1 MIWNALAL
9 PGLFLLELEPRHD
22 ERGFFARTWCADEC
36 RARGLRAPTWIQCSI
51 SHNRQAGT
59 VRGLH
64 YQAAPHGETKLV
76 RCTRGAI
83 WDVVV
88 DVRNSSPTRFQWLAV
103 ELNERNGSQLLIP
116 DGFAHGFQTLSDSA
130 EVAYCISTRY
140 VAESARGLRWNDP
153 RIGIA
158 WPSPP
163 TAISDRDAAFP
174 LIES

>member
-1 MIWNALAL
+1 MIWNALSL
-9 PGLFLLELEPRHD
+9 PGLFLLEREPRHD

-36 RARGLRAPTWIQCSI
+36 LAHGLQAPGWIQCSI

-76 RCTRGAI
+76 RCSRGAI

-88 DVRNSSPTRFQWLAV
+88 DVRESSPTRFQWLAV
-103 ELNERNGSQLLIP
+103 ELNECNGSQLLIP

-130 EVAYCISTRY
+130 EVNYCISTRY

>member
-1 MIWNALAL
+1 MIWNALSL

-22 ERGFFARTWCADEC
+22 ERGFFARTWCVDEC
-36 RARGLRAPTWIQCSI
+36 RAHGVRAPNWIQCSI

-88 DVRNSSPTRFQWLAV
+88 DVRESSPTRFQWLAV

-116 DGFAHGFQTLSDSA
+116 DGFAHGFQTLSDST

-140 VAESARGLRWNDP
+140 VAESARGLRWNEP
-153 RIGIA
+153 RIGIR

-174 LIES
+174 FVEG